1 MKKSKVE
8 TAETRRRIVETAARE
23 FRRNGINATGLADV
37 MAAAGLTHGGFYR
50 HFESKDQLVGE
61 ACAAGME
68 FVVESAE
75 AAARDCDG
83 KGGFEAIVDNYLA
96 LAHRNDRCDG
106 CPLAGLGSE
115 LARADDETRAAA
127 SAGFLRLVEVLA
139 RQIRR
144 RKPKVAK
151 SDAIFALSAMIGAVT
166 MSRIVADPDL
176 SAAIL
181 RDTKRHLAGV

>member
-68 FVVESAE
+68 FVVGSAE
-75 AAARDCDG
+75 AAAREYDG
-83 KGGFEAIVDNYLA
+83 KRGFEAIVDNYLA

-127 SAGFLRLVEVLA
+127 SAGFLALVDVLA
-139 RQIRR
+139 KQIRR
-144 RKPKVAK
+144 RKPEVAK
-151 SDAIFALSAMIGAVT
+151 SDALFALSAMVGAVT
-166 MSRIVADPDL
+166 LSRIVADSDL

-181 RDTKRHLAGV
+181 RDTKRHLASV